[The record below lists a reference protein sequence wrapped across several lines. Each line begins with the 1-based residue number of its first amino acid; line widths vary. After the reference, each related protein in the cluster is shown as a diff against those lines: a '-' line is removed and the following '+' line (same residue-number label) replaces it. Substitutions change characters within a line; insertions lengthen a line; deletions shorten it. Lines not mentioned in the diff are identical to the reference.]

1 MKIKD
6 LPIEYRPREKAK
18 KYGIDKLS
26 DIELLALII
35 SKGVKNKSAIE
46 ISESLIKEYTNL
58 FCLTKAKT
66 STLKKQFG
74 LNEITSLKL
83 EAIFELFNRINQ
95 PRFKN
100 GENIKSADDIYKKY
114 MYLAEQ
120 TKELLVVLMLDN
132 KHCIL
137 REKIL
142 YVGSENFI
150 PINIREIAVELLQT
164 NTKYFL
170 LIHNHPNNKKKP
182 SDEDIGSTLLIKN
195 ALSSLGLIMIDHVI
209 ITSHGYFSFK
219 ENNIFDQ

>member
-6 LPIEYRPREKAK
+6 LPIENRPREKAK
-18 KYGIDKLS
+18 KYGVDKLN
-26 DIELLALII
+26 DVELLGIII
-35 SKGVKNKSAIE
+35 SKGVKNKSALE

-66 STLKKQFG
+66 SSLKKQFG

-83 EAIFELFNRINQ
+83 EAIFELFYRVNQ
-95 PRFKN
+95 QRFKN
-100 GENIKSADDIYKKY
+100 GESVKNTDDVYKKY
-114 MYLAEQ
+114 MYLSEQ

-132 KHCIL
+132 KHRII

-142 YVGSENFI
+142 YVGTDNFI

-170 LIHNHPNNKKKP
+170 LIHNHPNNNKKP

-195 ALSSLGLIMIDHVI
+195 ALASLGLIMIDHII
-209 ITSHGYFSFK
+209 ITSDGFFSFR
-219 ENNIFDQ
+219 ENRIFD

>member
-6 LPIEYRPREKAK
+6 LPVENRPREKAK
-18 KYGIDKLS
+18 KYGVDKLN
-26 DIELLALII
+26 DVELLGIII
-35 SKGVKNKSAIE
+35 SKGVKNKSALE

-66 STLKKQFG
+66 SSLKKQFG

-83 EAIFELFNRINQ
+83 EAIFELFYRVNQ
-95 PRFKN
+95 QRFKN
-100 GENIKSADDIYKKY
+100 GESVKNADDVYKKY
-114 MYLAEQ
+114 MYLSEQ

-132 KHCIL
+132 KHRII

-142 YVGSENFI
+142 YVGTDNFI

-170 LIHNHPNNKKKP
+170 LIHNHPNNNKKP

-195 ALSSLGLIMIDHVI
+195 ALASLGLIMIDHII
-209 ITSHGYFSFK
+209 ITSDGFFSFR
-219 ENNIFDQ
+219 ENRIFD

>member
-6 LPIEYRPREKAK
+6 LPIENRPREKAK
-18 KYGIDKLS
+18 KYGVDKLN
-26 DIELLALII
+26 DVELLGIII
-35 SKGVKNKSAIE
+35 SKGVKNKSALE

-66 STLKKQFG
+66 SSLKKQFG

-83 EAIFELFNRINQ
+83 EAIFELFYRVNQ
-95 PRFKN
+95 QRFKN
-100 GENIKSADDIYKKY
+100 GESVKNADDVYKKY
-114 MYLAEQ
+114 MYLSEQ

-132 KHCIL
+132 KHRII

-142 YVGSENFI
+142 YVGTDNFI

-170 LIHNHPNNKKKP
+170 LIHNHPNNNKKP

-195 ALSSLGLIMIDHVI
+195 ALASLGLIMIDHII
-209 ITSHGYFSFK
+209 ITSDGFFSFR
-219 ENNIFDQ
+219 ENRIFD